1 MARRRDTSGPGV
13 PDIGN
18 GGGGGFG
25 GGGGTGG
32 GGGNTGGGGGNT
44 GGGGNGN
51 GPGNTEFGTV
61 DVLIPIRNVP
71 ENVAEA
77 LIFILPYITRTSYA
91 QYFGGRSF
99 PDIVVFL
106 GQVRAYND
114 SLSDPDEPDDTT
126 VNTGDLSPTLYNE
139 FASTDISQIDR
150 QIVTSGLWQGGSA
163 TLTAYYTASLL
174 GQTSASYIDVYKNNV
189 NTDTTAQT
197 QFAVGYAH
205 INGSGSIGNTTKT
218 TSGNRESAALYR
230 QFANVILAS
239 GVSKFTFTGAPAASS
254 SGYDDFY
261 FIAFNRSAM
270 REKVD
275 PGNWELHLSG
285 STRTVKLIDDSGA
298 TTNPDVNISGRVFN
312 IVSGSIA
319 SGTAVTKTAAS
330 DETTDGAPG
339 LFYPDLGVLLLN
351 TEWLHANAG
360 SNLAPTRSS
369 NTFEN
374 NSRVVYNAVSGAA
387 YFAARREEEINSVS
401 YFARARNDQFNF
413 SSNPTYSTGSKT
425 TVNGDVVTTRGLFKV
440 PSFKGDPRSY
450 ITQVGLYDNEA
461 ELIAVAKLS
470 QPVLKSFSREAVVKV
485 KLDY

>member
-1 MARRRDTSGPGV
+1 MAHLDGQPHGQGGGTGFSSTDKRI
-13 PDIGN
+13 PDSVINSLQGLSAGGAMIRVRSYMTRQTFEETFVLPFPERPSFQQVLDAITAYNAQFGN
-18 GGGGGFG
+18 GGGGG

-32 GGGNTGGGGGNT
+32 GSGGGGG
-44 GGGGNGN
+44 
-51 GPGNTEFGTV
+51 
-61 DVLIPIRNVP
+61 
-71 ENVAEA
+71 
-77 LIFILPYITRTSYA
+77 
-91 QYFGGRSF
+91 
-99 PDIVVFL
+99 
-106 GQVRAYND
+106 
-114 SLSDPDEPDDTT
+114 
-126 VNTGDLSPTLYNE
+126 DLSATIYRQFTE
-139 FASTDISQIDR
+139 DDIAEVELSK
-150 QIVTSGLWQGGSA
+150 VTSGLFSNGAGSI
-163 TLTAYYTASLL
+163 TSFHTASLL
-174 GQTSASYIDVYKNNV
+174 GDTSASYVEVYSEAASNS
-189 NTDTTAQT
+189 TARV
-197 QFAVGYAH
+197 QFSVGYGH

-218 TSGNRESAALYR
+218 TAGNRESAAIYR
-230 QFANVILAS
+230 QFRNVILAPNTN
-239 GVSKFTFTGAPAASS
+239 KFNFTSTTSA
-254 SGYDDFY
+254 SGYDHFY
-261 FIAFNRSAM
+261 FLAFNRAQM

-298 TTNPDVNISGRVFN
+298 TTNPDVNVSGRVFN

-319 SGTAVTKTAAS
+319 SGTAVTKTDAV